1 MYHVPYFKANE
12 HAEVIA
18 FMKAHPF
25 VTICGIDKNNLPVA
39 THIPV
44 LIVVRDGKLYLQGHI
59 MRKQDHHLA
68 FENNGN
74 VLVIFQGANAYVSS
88 SWYHNDDRGST
99 WNYQAVHA
107 KGELRFLSEK
117 ELYDLLTNLTAHFEK
132 DPDSPSQVKNLPDE
146 YMQSNMKAI
155 IALEIEVKDL
165 QNVFKMS
172 QNRNKQSY
180 HNIIGELEQGDL
192 AAKTVAAEMKNNAN
206 KIADQ

>member
-12 HAEVIA
+12 NSEVLA

-39 THIPV
+39 THVPV
-44 LIVVRDGKLYLQGHI
+44 LMVERDEKLYLQAHI

-68 FENNGN
+68 FENNAN

-107 KGELRFLSEK
+107 KGQLRFLSEQ
-117 ELYDLLTNLTAHFEK
+117 ELFELLTKLTAYFEK

-146 YMQSNMKAI
+146 YMKTNMKAI
-155 IALEIEVKDL
+155 VALEIEITDL
-165 QNVFKMS
+165 QHVFKMS
-172 QNRNKQSY
+172 QNRNKKSY
-180 HNIIGELEQGDL
+180 HNIVEQLEKGDL
-192 AAKTVAAEMKNNAN
+192 ASITVAEEMKKNSHQ
-206 KIADQ
+206 IPD

>member
-44 LIVVRDGKLYLQGHI
+44 LIVERDDKLYLQAHI

-107 KGELRFLSEK
+107 KGLLRFLSDK
-117 ELYDLLTNLTAHFEK
+117 ELFDLLTNLTAHFEK
-132 DPDSPSQVKNLPDE
+132 DPNSPSQIKNLPDE

-165 QNVFKMS
+165 QHVFKMS

-192 AAKTVAAEMKNNAN
+192 AAKTVAEEMRKNAH
-206 KIADQ
+206 KISD

>member
-44 LIVVRDGKLYLQGHI
+44 LIVERDDKLYLQAHI

-107 KGELRFLSEK
+107 KGLLRFLSEK
-117 ELYDLLTNLTAHFEK
+117 ELFDLLTNLTAHFEK
-132 DPDSPSQVKNLPDE
+132 DPNSPSQVKNLSDE

-165 QNVFKMS
+165 QHVFKMS

-192 AAKTVAAEMKNNAN
+192 AAKTVAEEMRKNAN
-206 KIADQ
+206 KISE

>member
-12 HAEVIA
+12 NSEVLA

-39 THIPV
+39 THVPV
-44 LIVVRDGKLYLQGHI
+44 LMVERDEKLYLQAHI

-68 FENNGN
+68 FENNAN

-107 KGELRFLSEK
+107 KGQLRFLSEQ
-117 ELYDLLTNLTAHFEK
+117 ELFELLTKLTAHFEK
-132 DPDSPSQVKNLPDE
+132 DPDSASQVKNLPDE
-146 YMQSNMKAI
+146 YMKTNMKAI
-155 IALEIEVKDL
+155 VALEIEITDL
-165 QNVFKMS
+165 QHVFKMS
-172 QNRNKQSY
+172 QNRNKKSY
-180 HNIIGELEQGDL
+180 HNIVEQLEKGDL
-192 AAKTVAAEMKNNAN
+192 ASITVAEEMKKNSHQ
-206 KIADQ
+206 IPD

>member
-1 MYHVPYFKANE
+1 MYHVPYFKASEN
-12 HAEVIA
+12 AEVMA

-39 THIPV
+39 THVPV
-44 LIVVRDGKLYLQGHI
+44 LIVEREEKLYLQAHI
-59 MRKQDHHLA
+59 MRKQDHQIA
-68 FENNGN
+68 FENNGH

-107 KGELRFLSEK
+107 KGVLRFLSENA
-117 ELYDLLTNLTAHFEK
+117 LYDLLTNLTAHFEK
-132 DPDSPSQVKNLPDE
+132 DADSPSQVKNLSNE

-155 IALEIEVKDL
+155 IALEIEVNDL
-165 QNVFKMS
+165 QHVFKMS

-192 AAKTVAAEMKNNAN
+192 AAKSVAEEMKKNAN
-206 KIADQ
+206 KISD

>member
-12 HAEVIA
+12 KDEVMA

-39 THIPV
+39 THVPV
-44 LIVVRDGKLYLQGHI
+44 LIEERDDKLYLKAHI
-59 MRKQDHHLA
+59 MRKQDHHNA

-88 SWYHNDDRGST
+88 SWYHDDDRGST

-107 KGELRFLSEK
+107 KGVLRFLSEK
-117 ELYDLLTNLTAHFEK
+117 ELYDLLSNLTAHFEK
-132 DPDSPSQVKNLPDE
+132 DPNSPSQVKNLPDE

-155 IALEIEVKDL
+155 IALEIEVHDL
-165 QNVFKMS
+165 QHVFKMS

-192 AAKTVAAEMKNNAN
+192 AAKTVADEMKKNAN
-206 KIADQ
+206 KIPD

>member
-1 MYHVPYFKANE
+1 MYHVPYFKAE
-12 HAEVIA
+12 DHAEVVA

-44 LIVVRDGKLYLQGHI
+44 LMIERDEKIFLQAHI

-68 FENNGN
+68 FEQNEN

-107 KGELRFLSEK
+107 KGVLRFLSEQ
-117 ELYDLLTNLTAHFEK
+117 ELFQLLTNLTAHFEK
-132 DPDSPSQVKNLPDE
+132 DPDSPSQVKNLPDD

-155 IALEIEVKDL
+155 VAFEIEVKEL
-165 QNVFKMS
+165 QHVFKMS

-192 AAKTVAAEMKNNAN
+192 AAKAVAADMKKNAH

>member
-12 HAEVIA
+12 NSEVLA

-39 THIPV
+39 THVPV
-44 LIVVRDGKLYLQGHI
+44 LIVERDDKLYLQAHI

-68 FENNGN
+68 FENNPN

-107 KGELRFLSEK
+107 KGQLRFLSEQ
-117 ELYDLLTNLTAHFEK
+117 ELFELLTNLTAHFEK
-132 DPDSPSQVKNLPDE
+132 DPDSPSQVKNLSDE
-146 YMQSNMKAI
+146 YMKSNMKAI
-155 IALEIEVKDL
+155 VAFEIEVTDL
-165 QNVFKMS
+165 QHVFKMS
-172 QNRNKQSY
+172 QNRNKKSY
-180 HNIIGELEQGDL
+180 HNIVEQLEKGDL
-192 AAKTVAAEMKNNAN
+192 ASITVAEEMKKNSHQ
-206 KIADQ
+206 IPD

>member
-44 LIVVRDGKLYLQGHI
+44 LIAERDDKLYLQAHI

-107 KGELRFLSEK
+107 KGSLRFLSEK
-117 ELYDLLTNLTAHFEK
+117 ELFDLLTNLTAHFEK
-132 DPDSPSQVKNLPDE
+132 DPNSPSQVKNLNDE

-155 IALEIEVKDL
+155 IALEIEIKDL
-165 QNVFKMS
+165 QHVFKMS

-180 HNIIGELEQGDL
+180 HNIIGELEKGDL
-192 AAKTVAAEMKNNAN
+192 AAKTVAEEMRKNTN
-206 KIADQ
+206 KISE

>member
-12 HAEVIA
+12 NSEVLA

-44 LIVVRDGKLYLQGHI
+44 LIIERGEKLFLQAHI

-68 FENNGN
+68 FENNPN

-107 KGELRFLSEK
+107 KGLLRFLTEQ

-132 DPDSPSQVKNLPDE
+132 DPDSTSQVKNLPED
-146 YMQSNMKAI
+146 YMKTNMKAI
-155 IALEIEVKDL
+155 VAFEIEVSDL
-165 QNVFKMS
+165 QHVFKMS
-172 QNRNKQSY
+172 QNRNKKSY
-180 HNIIGELEQGDL
+180 HNIVEQLEKGDL
-192 AAKTVAAEMKNNAN
+192 ASITVAEEMKKNSHQ
-206 KIADQ
+206 IPD

>member
-12 HAEVIA
+12 NAEVIA

-44 LIVVRDGKLYLQGHI
+44 LIVERDEKLYLQAHI

-68 FENNGN
+68 FENNAN

-132 DPDSPSQVKNLPDE
+132 DPNSPSQVKNLPDE

-165 QNVFKMS
+165 QHVFKMS
-172 QNRNKQSY
+172 QNRNTKSY
-180 HNIIGELEQGDL
+180 HNIIHELDQGDL
-192 AAKTVAAEMKNNAN
+192 AAKTVAEEMKKNVN

>member
-12 HAEVIA
+12 NAEVMA

-39 THIPV
+39 THVPV
-44 LIVVRDGKLYLQGHI
+44 LIVERDDKLYLQAHI
-59 MRKQDHHLA
+59 MRKQDHHIA
-68 FENNGN
+68 FENNGH

-88 SWYHNDDRGST
+88 SWYQDDDRGST

-107 KGELRFLSEK
+107 KGILRFLSEK
-117 ELYDLLTNLTAHFEK
+117 ELYELLTNLTAHFEK
-132 DPDSPSQVKNLPDE
+132 DPDSSSQVKNLPDE

-155 IALEIEVKDL
+155 VALEIEVNDL
-165 QNVFKMS
+165 QHVFKMS

-192 AAKTVAAEMKNNAN
+192 AAKTVAEEMKKNAN
-206 KIADQ
+206 KISG

>member
-12 HAEVIA
+12 NAEVIA

-44 LIVVRDGKLYLQGHI
+44 LIVERDEKIYLQAHI

-107 KGELRFLSEK
+107 KGLLKFLSEK
-117 ELYDLLTNLTAHFEK
+117 ELYDLLSSLTAHFEK
-132 DPDSPSQVKNLPDE
+132 DPNSPSQIKNLPDE

-165 QNVFKMS
+165 QHVFKMS
-172 QNRNKQSY
+172 QNRNTKSY
-180 HNIIGELEQGDL
+180 HNIIDELEQGDL
-192 AAKTVAAEMKNNAN
+192 AAKTVAEEMKKNAN

>member
-12 HAEVIA
+12 NSEVMA

-44 LIVVRDGKLYLQGHI
+44 LIVEREEKLFLQAHI

-68 FENNGN
+68 FENNAN

-107 KGELRFLSEK
+107 KGQLRFLTEQ
-117 ELYDLLTNLTAHFEK
+117 ELYDLLKNLTAHFEK
-132 DPDSPSQVKNLPDE
+132 DPDSPSQVKNLSDE

-155 IALEIEVKDL
+155 VALEIEVTDL
-165 QNVFKMS
+165 QHVFKMS
-172 QNRNKQSY
+172 QNRNKKSY
-180 HNIIGELEQGDL
+180 HNIVEQLEKGDL
-192 AAKTVAAEMKNNAN
+192 ASITVAEAMKKNSHQ
-206 KIADQ
+206 IPE

>member
-12 HAEVIA
+12 NSEVLA

-44 LIVVRDGKLYLQGHI
+44 LIVEREGKIFLQAHI

-68 FENNGN
+68 FENNPN

-107 KGELRFLSEK
+107 KGLLRFLTEQ

-132 DPDSPSQVKNLPDE
+132 DPDSTSQVKNLPED
-146 YMQSNMKAI
+146 YMKTNMKAI
-155 IALEIEVKDL
+155 VALEIEVSDL
-165 QNVFKMS
+165 QHVFKMS
-172 QNRNKQSY
+172 QNRNKKSY
-180 HNIIGELEQGDL
+180 HNIVEQLEKGDL
-192 AAKTVAAEMKNNAN
+192 ASITVAEEMKKNSHQ
-206 KIADQ
+206 IPD